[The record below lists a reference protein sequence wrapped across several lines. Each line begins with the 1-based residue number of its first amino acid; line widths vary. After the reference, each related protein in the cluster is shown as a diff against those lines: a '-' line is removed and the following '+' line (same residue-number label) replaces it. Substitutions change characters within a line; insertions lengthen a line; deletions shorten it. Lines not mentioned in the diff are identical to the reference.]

1 MIVSLRYGGST
12 PRLEEP
18 ITPLTPITPSQ
29 VFTCDCETDEDLCP
43 N

>member
-1 MIVSLRYGGST
+1 MFCLYGFAKLLALT

-29 VFTCDCETDEDLCP
+29 VFTCES
-43 N
+43 